1 MWYFCMFD
9 KYRTEEKMAAIRNVC
24 AVGFFLFLVIA
35 FMTDG
40 PIPFFDQGHRTFGV
54 CSEQALQRVVEV
66 ISQTSDL
73 KLKQVFEYGPTV
85 QAEFTDKKT
94 VVNWLRDSR
103 CRATLGAPTG
113 DAISLVAED
122 PKAAAEKAAQ
132 MFESAGY
139 ESRVEKVTDV
149 LYLCRT
155 TALNSADLVYRRHA
169 LKMGGK
175 PKTRPLF
182 Q

>member
-1 MWYFCMFD
+1 
-9 KYRTEEKMAAIRNVC
+9 
-24 AVGFFLFLVIA
+24 
-35 FMTDG
+35 
-40 PIPFFDQGHRTFGV
+40 
-54 CSEQALQRVVEV
+54 
-66 ISQTSDL
+66 
-73 KLKQVFEYGPTV
+73 
-85 QAEFTDKKT
+85 
-94 VVNWLRDSR
+94 
-103 CRATLGAPTG
+103 
-113 DAISLVAED
+113 VAED